1 MYIIDYL
8 KPSAIFINMA
18 SGKKKKKEILYD
30 IVQQSTANG
39 ILPADKMGSIFES
52 VMAREDQTTTGIGNG
67 IAIPHCKTDDV
78 AHGTIIA
85 ATFPAGIKYGSM
97 DNKPVHILILFI
109 FPGSENKE
117 YLQVL
122 AKVARL
128 LGEEAV
134 RNKLILAS
142 TPDEF
147 REIIAKND
155 IIPITKSTEGKYVFI
170 LALNDEKKLQDVISN
185 LVEIGAQTSLIIDSE
200 TLEKKLT
207 YDIPI
212 FAGLTYYKG
221 KSPYSKTFIGI
232 LNSID
237 QVDYLNQLLFKKGID
252 LSKPGTG
259 FILTLE
265 AQKIVGGIPS
275 EMEI

>member
-8 KPSAIFINMA
+8 KPSAIFLNM
-18 SGKKKKKEILYD
+18 STGRKKKREILYD
-30 IVQQSTANG
+30 ILKRSAEGG
-39 ILPADKMGSIFES
+39 IFPAERLDGIFHA
-52 VMAREDQTTTGIGNG
+52 VIAREDQTTTGIGNG
-67 IAIPHCKTDDV
+67 IAIPHCKTENIE
-78 AHGTIIA
+78 HGTIIA
-85 ATFPAGIKYGSM
+85 ATFPSGIRYGAV
-97 DNKPVHILILFI
+97 DNKPVKILFLFI
-109 FPGSENKE
+109 FPGSENQE

-128 LGEEAV
+128 LGDETV
-134 RNKLILAS
+134 RNKLILSS

-155 IIPITKSTEGKYVFI
+155 IIPITKSKEGKYVFI
-170 LALNDEKKLQDVISN
+170 LALSDEKRLQEVISN

-237 QVDYLNQLLFKKGID
+237 QLNYLNQLLIKEDID
-252 LSKPGTG
+252 LSKPGAG

-265 AQKIVGGIPS
+265 AKKIIGGIPG

>member
-8 KPSAIFINMA
+8 KPSAIFLNM
-18 SGKKKKKEILYD
+18 STGRKKKREILYD
-30 IVQQSTANG
+30 ILKRSAEGG
-39 ILPADKMGSIFES
+39 IFPAERLDGIFHA
-52 VMAREDQTTTGIGNG
+52 VIAREDQTTTGIGNG
-67 IAIPHCKTDDV
+67 IAIPHCKTENIE
-78 AHGTIIA
+78 HGTIIA
-85 ATFPAGIKYGSM
+85 ATFPSGIRYGAV
-97 DNKPVHILILFI
+97 DNKPVKILFLFI
-109 FPGSENKE
+109 FPGSENQE

-128 LGEEAV
+128 LGDETV
-134 RNKLILAS
+134 RNKLILSS

-155 IIPITKSTEGKYVFI
+155 IIPITKSKEGKYVFI
-170 LALNDEKKLQDVISN
+170 LALSDEKRLQEVISN

-237 QVDYLNQLLFKKGID
+237 QVNYLNQLLIKEDID
-252 LSKPGTG
+252 LSKPGAG

-265 AQKIVGGIPS
+265 AKKIIGGIPG